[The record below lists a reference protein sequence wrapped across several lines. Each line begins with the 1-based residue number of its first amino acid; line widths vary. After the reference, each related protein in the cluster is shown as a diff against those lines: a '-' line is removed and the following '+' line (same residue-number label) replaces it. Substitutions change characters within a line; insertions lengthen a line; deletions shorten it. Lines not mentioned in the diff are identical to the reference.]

1 MYIRVYGPLI
11 LMGLY
16 TLHNEGEN
24 MANKKKNV
32 KVKEVEITDLMLI
45 IEMINKTD
53 ETSAP
58 KCYETINRI
67 KDLWGEEE

>member
-1 MYIRVYGPLI
+1 
-11 LMGLY
+11 
-16 TLHNEGEN
+16 
-24 MANKKKNV
+24 MAKKKKKI
-32 KVKEVEITDLMLI
+32 KVEEIEITELMLLV
-45 IEMINKTD
+45 EMINKTD